1 MINQVVLIGRL
12 VRDVELRKTTSGKST
27 VSFSLAVNRM
37 KAGESG
43 QDVDFITCVAWN
55 KTAENMEKYLKKG
68 SLIGVEGRIQSRTYK
83 NKQGS
88 TVSVNE
94 VLVNQLHFLET
105 KRGQQQNTQAQGQQA
120 DSQAYSQS
128 DNGYYDPNQ
137 YDNYNYPF

>member
-12 VRDVELRKTTSGKST
+12 VRDVELRKTESGKST
-27 VSFSLAVNRM
+27 VTFSLAVNRM

-43 QDVDFITCVAWN
+43 KDVDFITCVAWN

-94 VLVNQLHFLET
+94 VLVNQIHFLET
-105 KRGQQQNTQAQGQQA
+105 KRGQQNTQAQGQQA
-120 DSQAYSQS
+120 DSQEYSQS

>member
-12 VRDVELRKTTSGKST
+12 VRDVELRKTASGKST
-27 VSFSLAVNRM
+27 VTFSLAVNRM
-37 KAGESG
+37 KAGENG

-55 KTAENMEKYLKKG
+55 KTAENMGKYLKKG

-83 NKQGS
+83 NKQGN

-94 VLVNQLHFLET
+94 VLVNQTHFLET

-120 DSQAYSQS
+120 DSQEYSQS

>member
-27 VSFSLAVNRM
+27 VTFSLAVNRM
-37 KAGESG
+37 KAGEGG

-94 VLVNQLHFLET
+94 VLVNQTHFLET

>member
-12 VRDVELRKTTSGKST
+12 VRDVELRKTASGKST
-27 VSFSLAVNRM
+27 VTFSLAVNRM

-43 QDVDFITCVAWN
+43 RDVDFITCVAWN
-55 KTAENMEKYLKKG
+55 KTAENMGKYLKKG

-94 VLVNQLHFLET
+94 VLVNQIHFLET
-105 KRGQQQNTQAQGQQA
+105 KRGQQQNTQAQGQQT
-120 DSQAYSQS
+120 DSQEYSQS

>member
-12 VRDVELRKTTSGKST
+12 VRDVELRKTASGKST
-27 VSFSLAVNRM
+27 VTFSLAVNRM

-43 QDVDFITCVAWN
+43 RDVDFITCVAWN
-55 KTAENMEKYLKKG
+55 KTAENMGKFLKKG

-83 NKQGS
+83 NKQGN

-94 VLVNQLHFLET
+94 VLVNQIHFLET
-105 KRGQQQNTQAQGQQA
+105 KRGQQNTQAQGQQA
-120 DSQAYSQS
+120 DSQEYSRS